1 MYAERDFVR
10 QSLTLLVPRLSH
22 RYIPSTH
29 HSHRSYLPH
38 IINLTV
44 STNPCYH
51 RLAFSFLL
59 LAFRQLRFLFFLT
72 FYVRLSW
79 ISATFRAHIN
89 TVCPPKSEPLNILQ
103 QPQIC
108 TDLNKILHTQDD
120 ICYKH
125 YKSALTLLKYEF
137 LNNITHKS

>member
-59 LAFRQLRFLFFLT
+59 LAFGQLRFFDFLRKVKLDVSRFSSADKYIIYT
-72 FYVRLSW
+72 VR
-79 ISATFRAHIN
+79 
-89 TVCPPKSEPLNILQ
+89 Q
-103 QPQIC
+103 
-108 TDLNKILHTQDD
+108 
-120 ICYKH
+120 
-125 YKSALTLLKYEF
+125 KYAVHVRVF
-137 LNNITHKS
+137 NFDMR